1 MNELSY
7 ITDEKYNELL
17 KEIIETLK
25 SWGYCKED
33 VLYPNNKEEIETM
46 IEEVVDE
53 YISLCDGFNYI
64 QCDLGIHQ
72 RKELIKSLFDN
83 IEKVY

>member
-1 MNELSY
+1 MSKLSY

-53 YISLCDGFNYI
+53 YISLCDGFNHI
-64 QCDLGIHQ
+64 ECDLGMHQ
-72 RKELIKSLFDN
+72 RKYLINFLFEDV
-83 IEKVY
+83 KKTY